1 MLPEQ
6 VHAHLC
12 PVCFDLKTDCAG
24 HKWNGDDIC
33 NKCGYKTC
41 ICPPPSKTD
50 SKINIER
57 CKT

>member
-12 PVCFDLKTDCAG
+12 PVCFDLKTDCSG

-41 ICPPPSKTD
+41 ICRSDANAYYEKT
-50 SKINIER
+50 KIKR
-57 CKT
+57 KV